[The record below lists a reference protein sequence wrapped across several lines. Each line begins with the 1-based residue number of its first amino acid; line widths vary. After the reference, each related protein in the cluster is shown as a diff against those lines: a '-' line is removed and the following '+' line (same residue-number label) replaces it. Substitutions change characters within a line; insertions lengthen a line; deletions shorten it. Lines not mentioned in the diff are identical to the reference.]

1 MDSHLESIIIII
13 IIITNF
19 QELEMEYVCEHERD
33 S

>member
-1 MDSHLESIIIII
+1 MDSHLESI

-33 S
+33 R